1 MSKMN
6 LFMEKTRTFAQE
18 TTKTLQEMI
27 KETTKLTQELALK
40 FAKRLRGISS
50 NCKVEASKKAN

>member
-1 MSKMN
+1 VLKMD

-18 TTKTLQEMI
+18 TTKTLQEKMV

-40 FAKRLRGISS
+40 FAKRLPRISS
-50 NCKVEASKKAN
+50 NCKVEA

>member
-1 MSKMN
+1 MSEMD

-18 TTKTLQEMI
+18 TTKTLQEMV

-40 FAKRLRGISS
+40 FTKRLRGISS
-50 NCKVEASKKAN
+50 NCKVEASKKVN